1 MYIYRL
7 DIKNYRNYN
16 DFSINF
22 NEGLNVIIGSNN
34 SGKTGLLHALNLL
47 TSPND
52 ISINDFNKNNLL
64 KYANLYAETPP
75 EIFIKY
81 YINHKIV
88 EEDTSDESIIKLLPF
103 IDIKDDT
110 SNIIKNNDNIEYNIY
125 AQINALFSLDVK
137 YINDYKEEF
146 KTIKCFD
153 EYLIMLN
160 RFVKEYYGWSYTNG
174 ISDTKIEQKNATNIF
189 DIRLIEAE
197 RTNEEVKKET
207 KREIENYVKNF
218 QNTRDIDE
226 FMTKVSSD
234 LKDVLKSTI
243 GELSELFEK
252 EDNDIG
258 LKKGNVSIFS
268 DIKPKFSIPDSYI
281 INIKDTKQGFVL
293 PLQYNGL
300 GYNNLINIYMLIKL
314 TEIKKGRDFNILCLE
329 EPEAHLHPAMQY
341 KLFKYIKN
349 LDKQNKLN
357 QQIFVTTHSSN
368 ISAVAGIDN
377 MFMLS
382 YDKNSEIPDCHQQCL
397 KEQFKDEDKDNSSV
411 KQTAKLHLTKFL
423 DVTRSDMLFADKVI
437 LVEGIAEKLLM
448 PLFMDSCDC
457 SYEDEHISIV
467 EIGGKHFEYFIEL
480 FNKNE
485 VNKKVLV
492 ITDNDFNWLNEQNH
506 FNPIELYSP
515 NNALHIKKLHERF
528 TIDNLKICTQ
538 YINGRTFEDE
548 LFLTN
553 FKNGDVASILFK
565 KVLPD
570 TLHKFFDIHAFDFQ
584 KWIDN
589 QNDIDKRSKPVIDR
603 YITAFSDIINKKNK
617 HIEAY
622 KELVFA
628 ELFLHYAKN
637 QKGDLALSILT
648 DSTLYNDDE
657 TTKIIV
663 PKYIEEG
670 LRWIKQ

>member
-16 DFSINF
+16 NFSINF
-22 NEGLNVIIGSNN
+22 NEGLNVIVGSNN
-34 SGKTGLLHALNLL
+34 SGKTGLLYAIKLL
-47 TSPND
+47 TSPSD
-52 ISINDFNKNNLL
+52 ISIDDFNKNNLL
-64 KYANLYAETPP
+64 KYAHLYAENPP
-75 EIFIKY
+75 EICIKY

-103 IDIKDDT
+103 IDIKDDIN
-110 SNIIKNNDNIEYNIY
+110 NIIDNNNDNVEYNING
-125 AQINALFSLDVK
+125 QINALFSLDIK
-137 YINDYKEEF
+137 YINEYKEEF

-153 EYLIMLN
+153 EYVIMLN
-160 RFVKEYYGWSYTNG
+160 RFVQEYYGWSYTNG
-174 ISDTKIEQKNATNIF
+174 ISETKIEQKNATNLF

-207 KREIENYVKNF
+207 KHEIEKYTKNF
-218 QNTRDIDE
+218 QNTKDIDD
-226 FMTKVSSD
+226 FTAKVSSD
-234 LKDVLKSTI
+234 LKEVLKSTI
-243 GELSELFEK
+243 GKLSEIFEK
-252 EDNDIG
+252 EDNEIG
-258 LKKGNVSIFS
+258 LKQGDVSIFS

-281 INIKDTKQGFVL
+281 TNIKDTKQGYVL

-382 YDKNSEIPDCHQQCL
+382 YDKNGEIPDCHQQCL
-397 KEQFKDEDKDNSSV
+397 KEQFKDEDNSSV

-437 LVEGIAEKLLM
+437 LVEGIAERLLM
-448 PLFMDSCDC
+448 PLFMDTCSC

-480 FNKNE
+480 FNKNK

-492 ITDNDFNWLNEQNH
+492 ITDNDFNWFNEQNY

-553 FKNGDVASILFK
+553 FKNRDVASILFK

-637 QKGDLALSILT
+637 KKGDLALSILT

>member
-1 MYIYRL
+1 MYIYKL

-16 DFSINF
+16 DFSIHF

-34 SGKTGLLHALNLL
+34 SGKTGLLHAINLL
-47 TSPND
+47 TSPSD
-52 ISINDFNKNNLL
+52 ISIDDFNKNNLL
-64 KYANLYAETPP
+64 KYADLYVETPP

-81 YINHKIV
+81 YINHKII
-88 EEDTSDESIIKLLPF
+88 EDDTSDESIIKLLPF
-103 IDIKDDT
+103 IGIKDDEN
-110 SNIIKNNDNIEYNIY
+110 NIIKNNGNVEYNIN

-146 KTIKCFD
+146 KNIKCFD
-153 EYLIMLN
+153 EYVIMLN
-160 RFVKEYYGWSYTNG
+160 RFVKEYYAWSYTNG
-174 ISDTKIEQKNATNIF
+174 ISEKTIEQKNATNIF

-207 KREIENYVKNF
+207 KREIENHIKDF
-218 QNTRDIDE
+218 QNTREIDE
-226 FMTKVSSD
+226 FTAKVSSD

-243 GELSELFEK
+243 GKLSELFEN
-252 EDNDIG
+252 EDNEIG

-268 DIKPKFSIPDSYI
+268 DIRPKFSIPDSYI
-281 INIKDTKQGFVL
+281 TNIKDTKQGFVL

-314 TEIKKGRDFNILCLE
+314 TEIKKGRDFRILCLE

-382 YDKNSEIPDCHQQCL
+382 YDKNNETPDCHQQSL
-397 KEQFKDEDKDNSSV
+397 KEQFKDVNNNGV

-437 LVEGIAEKLLM
+437 LVEGIAERILM
-448 PLFMDSCDC
+448 PLFMDTCGC

-480 FNKNE
+480 FNGNT

-492 ITDNDFNWLNEQNH
+492 ITDNDFNWLNEQNQ
-506 FNPIELYSP
+506 FNSIELYSP
-515 NNALHIKKLHERF
+515 NDALHIKKLQERF
-528 TIDNLKICTQ
+528 KIDNLKICTQ
-538 YINGRTFEDE
+538 SINGRTFEDE

-553 FKNGDVASILFK
+553 FENGDVASILFK

-584 KWIDN
+584 KW
-589 QNDIDKRSKPVIDR
+589 NDIDKRSKPVIDR
-603 YITAFSDIINKKNK
+603 YITAFNDIINKKNEN
-617 HIEAY
+617 IEAY
-622 KELVFA
+622 KKLVFA

-637 QKGDLALSILT
+637 QKGDLALNILT